1 MQEETQPNIYLRN
14 LYMKNNLENQ
24 ISNCERVISNL
35 IRPKDK
41 VKAREIVE
49 RVNSA
54 KIKFINKSIL
64 QRNILKDGDLN
75 AHGNTVLVKL
85 W

>member
-24 ISNCERVISNL
+24 ISSCERVISNL

-41 VKAREIVE
+41 VKAREIAE

-54 KIKFINKSIL
+54 KIKFIN
-64 QRNILKDGDLN
+64 NINITKKHLERWGFECSWKYSSC
-75 AHGNTVLVKL
+75 
-85 W
+85 